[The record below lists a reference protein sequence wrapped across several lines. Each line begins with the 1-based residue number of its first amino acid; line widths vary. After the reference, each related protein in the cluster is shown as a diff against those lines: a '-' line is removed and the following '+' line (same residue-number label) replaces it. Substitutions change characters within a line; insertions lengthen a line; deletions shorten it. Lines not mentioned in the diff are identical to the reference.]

1 MLRLATRTLAM
12 FSAAT
17 AARVPI
23 KPSPTTG
30 LVQLTPEKGTSIESG
45 SLWSASPVV
54 ALVLRRPG

>member
-1 MLRLATRTLAM
+1 MLGI
-12 FSAAT
+12 AA

-23 KPSPTTG
+23 KPSPAAG
-30 LVQLTPEKGTSIESG
+30 LVQLTPDNGTSIEAR